1 VILTTLVKK
10 KWFEAR
16 ITQVEEIIIEGVDI
30 LDKIRKSKAVDNKIV
45 KVVEKMKKTNVK
57 VLRNEE

>member
-1 VILTTLVKK
+1 V
-10 KWFEAR
+10 
-16 ITQVEEIIIEGVDI
+16 QVEEVVIEEVDI